1 MMMVTA
7 AGITSQV
14 FAPEAA
20 TGTLPRSTRRMG
32 LLDCLVV
39 TGDSSRRRRFE
50 AAAELAGWLE
60 CASPETS
67 GELRQA
73 IDRDFQLVIV
83 DVASPLGD
91 RVSDTLEIAEEMAA
105 RQGTLLVVCGSEDSL
120 DEELWARQL
129 GAWLYL
135 PGVCSS
141 DSLTTLFVEA
151 RRLRDSAPAVA
162 AVSSRRRESGSCS
175 TVLFSPA

>member
-1 MMMVTA
+1 MMMVA
-7 AGITSQV
+7 AVGITSEV
-14 FAPEAA
+14 LAPEAA

-39 TGDSSRRRRFE
+39 TGDASRRRRFE
-50 AAAELAGWLE
+50 AAAELAGWFE

-91 RVSDTLEIAEEMAA
+91 RVTDTLEIAEEMAA
-105 RQGTLLVVCGSEDSL
+105 RPGTLLVICGSEDNV

-135 PGVCSS
+135 PGVCDG
-141 DSLTTLFVEA
+141 DSLTSLCVEA
-151 RRLRDSAPAVA
+151 RRLRDSAPAFA
-162 AVSSRRRESGSCS
+162 GGW
-175 TVLFSPA
+175 

>member
-1 MMMVTA
+1 MMMVAA
-7 AGITSQV
+7 AGITSEV
-14 FAPEAA
+14 LAPEF
-20 TGTLPRSTRRMG
+20 TTRMLPRSTRRTG

-39 TGDSSRRRRFE
+39 TGDASRRRRIG

-60 CASPETS
+60 CAAPETS

-73 IDRDFQLVIV
+73 IDRDFQLVII
-83 DVASPLGD
+83 DVASPLGE
-91 RVSDTLEIAEEMAA
+91 RVNDTLEIAEEMAV

-151 RRLRDSAPAVA
+151 RRLRDSAPAA
-162 AVSSRRRESGSCS
+162 A
-175 TVLFSPA
+175 AAW

>member
-1 MMMVTA
+1 MMMVA
-7 AGITSQV
+7 ATGITSEV
-14 FAPEAA
+14 LAPEAS
-20 TGTLPRSTRRMG
+20 TGMLPRSTRRTG

-39 TGDSSRRRRFE
+39 TGDSSRRRRIE

-60 CASPETS
+60 CAAPETS

-73 IDRDFQLVIV
+73 VNRDFQLVII

-91 RVSDTLEIAEEMAA
+91 RVNDTLEIAEEMVA
-105 RQGTLLVVCGSEDSL
+105 RPGTLLVVCGSEDNV

-135 PGVCSS
+135 PGVCDG
-141 DSLTTLFVEA
+141 DSLTSLCVEA
-151 RRLRDSAPAVA
+151 RRLRDSAPAFTGA
-162 AVSSRRRESGSCS
+162 W
-175 TVLFSPA
+175 